1 MVRSDASANVTRL
14 LRATR
19 DRVATDGPGVGVRT
33 IAASAGLG
41 TTTLYRH
48 FPDKAALVDGV
59 SVHRWS
65 VLRDL
70 VSRELP
76 PGGAL
81 GRVVLV
87 TDLLSRMVTADRDF
101 IASAGLR
108 VGREPRAITPAKAAF
123 DAALAIVWARAVRDG
138 QVRRSADPRDLV
150 ELTGTVADAARRAPR
165 LGLLLAGVSAVPAEA
180 ERLLAARLRCPDPVW
195 L

>member
-1 MVRSDASANVTRL
+1 MVRSDAAQNVTRL
-14 LRATR
+14 IRATR
-19 DRVATDGPGVGVRT
+19 DRVAAEGPGVGVRD
-33 IAASAGLG
+33 IAECAGLG

-48 FPDKAALVDGV
+48 FPDKTALVDGV

-70 VSRELP
+70 AARELP
-76 PGGAL
+76 AGGAL

-87 TDLLSRMVTADRDF
+87 TELLSRMVTADRAF
-101 IASAGLR
+101 IAAAGLR

-123 DAALAIVWARAVRDG
+123 DAALATVWARAVRDG

-150 ELTGTVADAARRAPR
+150 ELAGTVSDPGRRASR
-165 LGLLLAGVSAVPAEA
+165 LGLLLAGASAVPDDG
-180 ERLLAARLRCPDPVW
+180 ERLLAARLRAPDPAW

>member
-1 MVRSDASANVTRL
+1 MVRSDASENVSRL
-14 LRATR
+14 IRATR
-19 DRVATDGPGVGVRT
+19 DRVAADGPGVGVRA
-33 IAASAGLG
+33 IAAYAGLG

-70 VSRELP
+70 VSRDLP
-76 PGGAL
+76 AGAAL

-87 TDLLSRMVTADRDF
+87 TELLSRMVTADRAF
-101 IASAGLR
+101 IAAAGLR

-123 DAALAIVWARAVRDG
+123 DAALATVWARAVREG

-150 ELTGTVADAARRAPR
+150 ELAGTVSDPSRRASR
-165 LGLLLAGVSAVPAEA
+165 LGLLLAGVSAVPEDG
-180 ERLLAARLRCPDPVW
+180 ERLLAAGLRRPDPVW

>member
-1 MVRSDASANVTRL
+1 MVRSDASENVGRL

-19 DRVATDGPGVGVRT
+19 DRVAADGPGVGVRT
-33 IAASAGLG
+33 IADSAGLG

-70 VSRELP
+70 ASEELT

-101 IASAGLR
+101 IAAAGLR
-108 VGREPRAITPAKAAF
+108 VGREPRAIAPAKAAF
-123 DAALAIVWARAVRDG
+123 DAALATVWARAVRDG

-150 ELTGTVADAARRAPR
+150 ELAGTVSDAARRGPR
-165 LGLLLAGVSAVPAEA
+165 LALLLAGVSAVPEDG
-180 ERLLAARLRCPDPVW
+180 ERLLAARLRRPDPAW